1 MQWKRG
7 VKGLKIQSNTE
18 KELTGSTGQV
28 HSGINKSNYSKMKRI
43 IFVFILG
50 CCFLQLTAQT
60 SQDVKPS
67 TLVFHVFYD
76 DFKTAQLIRTSS
88 LKNVLDNHLWSR
100 FGEMQMG
107 FGVNYLKGLNKN
119 LDFIATF
126 DGSSTDYLFKNGTTN
141 GSSAFLLDA
150 NVAVNLKMLSDRH
163 KIVPYLSGGGGF
175 SLYQGKTGFYLPAGA
190 GIQFH
195 FYNSAFVFTDV
206 QYRNALTSQV
216 NNHFQYNIGVGA
228 SLGKRKPL
236 PAKTVEKPLPPV
248 VKKEVVVL
256 PKDLL
261 VTVTDEATGQPLPYV
276 AVTLGSADCRMQY
289 GSTDDYGRVTFM
301 ALIPDSYTVSGSL
314 NHINSTSQT
323 VKKENFTTNE
333 SQVGISLTHNDPRF
347 TLSGVVINKTKN
359 IPEGGAEVKVTN
371 SADQTFMSVQSHQGD
386 GVFRTQLLAGS
397 DFTVVG
403 KKANYISNI
412 EKITTKGL
420 NRSAT
425 LYVKLEL
432 AIEEAKAGQSIQL
445 KNIYFEVGKADL
457 NTAVSSD
464 LDKLIQFLKDNPAT
478 RLEIQGHTDNMGS
491 LVLNNR
497 LSQSRA
503 DSVVEY
509 LTKNGID
516 RGRLIAKG
524 YGPLLPVADNTT
536 TEGRAQNRRVVMKVL
551 D

>member
-1 MQWKRG
+1 
-7 VKGLKIQSNTE
+7 
-18 KELTGSTGQV
+18 
-28 HSGINKSNYSKMKRI
+28 MKRI

-50 CCFLQLTAQT
+50 CCFLQLTAQNN
-60 SQDVKPS
+60 QDVKPS

-76 DFKTAQLIRTSS
+76 DFKTAQQIRTSS
-88 LKNVLDNHLWSR
+88 LKNVLDNHLWSK

-107 FGVNYLKGLNKN
+107 LGVNYLKGLNKN
-119 LDFIATF
+119 IDFIATL
-126 DGSSTDYLFKNGTTN
+126 DGSSTDYLYKNGTTN

-150 NVAVNLKMLSDRH
+150 NAAVNLKMLTDRH

-175 SLYQGKTGFYLPAGA
+175 SLYQGKTGFYLPVGA

-195 FYNSAFVFTDV
+195 IYNSAFVFTEV

-236 PAKTVEKPLPPV
+236 PAKIVEMPVPPSI
-248 VKKEVVVL
+248 VKKEVVIL

-261 VTVTDEATGQPLPYV
+261 VTVTDEATGQPLQYV
-276 AVTLGSADCRMQY
+276 AVMLGSPDSKIQY
-289 GSTDDYGRVTFM
+289 GSTDDHGRVTFK
-301 ALIPDSYTVSGSL
+301 ALIPDTYTVSGSL

-333 SQVGISLTHNDPRF
+333 NQIGISLTHNDPRF
-347 TLSGVVINKTKN
+347 TLAGVVINKTQNRPEAGADVN
-359 IPEGGAEVKVTN
+359 ITNEEDHTLVT
-371 SADQTFMSVQSHQGD
+371 TQSHTGG
-386 GVFRTQLLAGS
+386 GVFRTQLRAES
-397 DFTVVG
+397 DFTLVG

-420 NRSAT
+420 NRSTT

-432 AIEEAKAGQSIQL
+432 AIEEAKVGQSIQL
-445 KNIYFEVGKADL
+445 KNIYFEVGKASL

-478 RLEIQGHTDNMGS
+478 RLEIQGHTDNTGS

-503 DSVVEY
+503 DLVVEY

-524 YGPLLPVADNTT
+524 YGPSLPVADNTT
-536 TEGRAQNRRVVMKVL
+536 NEGRAQNRRVVMKVL
-551 D
+551 K

>member
-1 MQWKRG
+1 MQ
-7 VKGLKIQSNTE
+7 LS
-18 KELTGSTGQV
+18 
-28 HSGINKSNYSKMKRI
+28 
-43 IFVFILG
+43 
-50 CCFLQLTAQT
+50 AQNN
-60 SQDVKPS
+60 QDVKPS

-76 DFKTAQLIRTSS
+76 DFKTAQQIRTSS
-88 LKNVLDNHLWSR
+88 LKNVLDNHLWSK

-107 FGVNYLKGLNKN
+107 LGVNYLKGLNKN
-119 LDFIATF
+119 LDFIATLN
-126 DGSSTDYLFKNGTTN
+126 GSSTDYLYKNGTTN

-150 NVAVNLKMLSDRH
+150 NAAVNLKMLTDRH

-175 SLYQGKTGFYLPAGA
+175 SLYQGKTGFYLPVGA

-195 FYNSAFVFTDV
+195 IYNSAFVFTEV

-216 NNHFQYNIGVGA
+216 NNHFQYDIGVGA
-228 SLGKRKPL
+228 SLGKRKPQ
-236 PAKTVEKPLPPV
+236 PAKIVEMPVPPSI
-248 VKKEVVVL
+248 VKKEVVIL

-276 AVTLGSADCRMQY
+276 AVTLGSADGRMQY
-289 GSTDDYGRVTFM
+289 GSTDDYGRVTFK
-301 ALIPDSYTVSGSL
+301 ALIPDTYTVSGSL

-333 SQVGISLTHNDPRF
+333 NQVGISLTHNDPRF
-347 TLSGVVINKTKN
+347 TLAGVVINKTQNRPEAGADVN
-359 IPEGGAEVKVTN
+359 ITNEEDHNLVT
-371 SADQTFMSVQSHQGD
+371 TQSHTGD
-386 GVFRTQLLAGS
+386 GVFRTQLRAES
-397 DFTVVG
+397 DFTLVG

-412 EKITTKGL
+412 ENITTKGL
-420 NRSAT
+420 NRSTT

-432 AIEEAKAGQSIQL
+432 AIEEAKVGQSIQL
-445 KNIYFEVGKADL
+445 KNIYFEVGKASL

-478 RLEIQGHTDNMGS
+478 RLEIQGHTDNTGS

-503 DSVVEY
+503 DLVVEY

-524 YGPLLPVADNTT
+524 YGPSLPVADNTT
-536 TEGRAQNRRVVMKVL
+536 NEGRAQNRRVVMKVL
-551 D
+551 K